1 MIITGVDEVPAL
13 KKQRLGGTSAT
24 DESSEPIEDDDI
36 RKSEVEIVISTLSS
50 RKNILSLRLWN

>member
-24 DESSEPIEDDDI
+24 DESSEPIEDDI